1 MPVIDRSCGRAGSPS
16 GPISIETK
24 PILAHNYRVIVIGP
38 SKYKLAAPP
47 TWMVAL
53 LVLLFFGGRASAGS
67 PPPQIEKK
75 IKKYVASAEFRHFQ
89 ADRRCHDQDTYRVYL
104 IDNFEQGVD
113 LVPEIKTSHGEMLLK
128 LLRTGR
134 DDIEVRILNTAL
146 SRGLAQV
153 IHDLLEGACA
163 DAVVSSIPGSNY
175 TYAQVSSLLADGR
188 EINAQNLLY
197 HRNAL
202 RTLLRR
208 IAIRGFPSAAWL
220 QGLDVNAVKVRNDA
234 RKLLFIEALGRFN
247 VPVILPY
254 GNADARHKGRIKA
267 VNLLSLASNARVYS
281 ALDRQ
286 GVRVPGYPYSPLST
300 GDAPAVYN
308 IVECP
313 HPTDPFKAVL
323 DINADGLRDYTF
335 FRVDKIAYRNTRG
348 EIDFA
353 PPVTRQDVFVKW
365 LARIKSDPACR
376 IDDEMVITAGQ
387 YRQLQR
393 HCLGAFARDIAQ
405 PYVWL
410 NAPPKGRLFEFAPTC
425 RARGILSGTSLIPP
439 HKLKELLPPKRARA
453 TVEKQGARPMPA
465 GG

>member
-1 MPVIDRSCGRAGSPS
+1 
-16 GPISIETK
+16 
-24 PILAHNYRVIVIGP
+24 
-38 SKYKLAAPP
+38 
-47 TWMVAL
+47 MVAF
-53 LVLLFFGGRASAGS
+53 LVLLFFGGVALAE
-67 PPPQIEKK
+67 PPPSQIEKK
-75 IKKYVASAEFRHFQ
+75 IRKYIASDEFRHFR
-89 ADRRCHDQDTYRVYL
+89 ADRRCQDQNTYRVYL

-113 LVPEIKTSHGEMLLK
+113 LVPEIKTSHGEMLVK

-134 DDIEVRILNTAL
+134 DDIQVRTLNTAL

-153 IHDLLEGACA
+153 FHDLVGGECV

-175 TYAQVSSLLADGR
+175 TYTQISSLFADGR
-188 EINAQNLLY
+188 EINAQNILY
-197 HRNAL
+197 HRSAL
-202 RTLLRR
+202 RALLRS
-208 IAIRGFPSAAWL
+208 IATRGFPSVAWL
-220 QGLDVNAVKVRNDA
+220 QGLDVNAVKLRNDA
-234 RKLLFIEALGRFN
+234 RKFLFIEALGRFN

-281 ALDRQ
+281 ALDQ
-286 GVRVPGYPYSPLST
+286 KGVRVPGYPYSPLST

-313 HPTDPFKAVL
+313 HPADPFKAVL
-323 DINADGLRDYTF
+323 DINDDGLRDYTF
-335 FRVDKIAYRNTRG
+335 FRVDKIAYRNARG

-376 IDDEMVITAGQ
+376 IEDEMVITAGQ

-393 HCLGAFARDIAQ
+393 CCPEAFERDIVQ

-410 NAPPKGRLFEFAPTC
+410 NAPQKGRLLEFAPTC
-425 RARGILSGTSLIPP
+425 RARGILSGTSVIPP
-439 HKLKELLPPKRARA
+439 HKIKELLPPKRARA
-453 TVEKQGARPMPA
+453 PVEKQGAHPPAA